1 MISFPIHSLNTAP
14 AGAQA
19 LLQQAQAQFGL
30 IPNLFG
36 GMASAPGLLKSYL
49 AVYEA
54 FSGGTLSALEQQ
66 IVCIAVSR
74 EHDCNYCVAAHSTV
88 AGMQGLDPAVV
99 AALRQGTP
107 LPDAKLEALHQFTLQ
122 MVRQRGWAEP
132 GQLVALSAAGYSRET
147 ALEVVTG
154 IALKVM
160 SNYADHLFDTPVDQ
174 AFAAGLEG
182 LSGGVRAPAQAAA

>member
-1 MISFPIHSLNTAP
+1 MISFPIHSLDTAP

-54 FSGGTLSALEQQ
+54 FSGGTLTALEQQ
-66 IVCIAVSR
+66 VVCIAVSR
-74 EHDCNYCVAAHSTV
+74 EHACHYCVAAHSTV
-88 AGMQGLDPAVV
+88 AGMHGLDPAIIE
-99 AALRQGTP
+99 ALRLGTP
-107 LPDAKLEALHQFTLQ
+107 LPAAKLEALRQFTVQ

-132 GQLVALSAAGYSRET
+132 GQLAALLAAGYSRET
-147 ALEVVTG
+147 ALEVITG

-160 SNYADHLFDTPVDQ
+160 SNYTNHLIDTPVDA
-174 AFAAGLEG
+174 AFAPALMA
-182 LSGGVRAPAQAAA
+182 LPRTAPALAEAA